1 MRQLNLHSIFLNL
14 IKKEV
19 GASFSAIEKNKDKFY
34 VKIIRN
40 KETSLFEMVGNPE
53 QATPDTYMDVMNQ
66 IKEYYN
72 AG

>member
-1 MRQLNLHSIFLNL
+1 MKQLNLHSIFLEL

-19 GASFSAIEKNKDKFY
+19 GASFSAIEDNKGTFY
-34 VKIIRN
+34 VKVIKD

-53 QATPDTYMDVMNQ
+53 QATPDTYMSVVTQ

-72 AG
+72 AE